1 MTEETEETR
10 KPIDTAE
17 HKSAASAEPA
27 SAEPVP
33 GDTNGDG
40 VVDIDDKRL
49 PLVTRIYGIILL
61 VQGLL
66 TIPMIVI
73 AFTYAIRALI
83 VGDAAL
89 DKAGLAALRPGDH
102 ALVPKRPRMAS

>member
-66 TIPMIVI
+66 TIP
-73 AFTYAIRALI
+73 
-83 VGDAAL
+83 
-89 DKAGLAALRPGDH
+89 
-102 ALVPKRPRMAS
+102 